1 MSNMIWKKM
10 AFFFHVTSNVAKN
23 SVFFPRYTFSLW
35 STFIKF
41 SLI

>member
-1 MSNMIWKKM
+1 MEKNGV
-10 AFFFHVTSNVAKN
+10 FFHITSNVAKN
-23 SVFFPRYTFSLW
+23 GVFFPRYTFSLW